1 MAEACKEDL
10 VVVDARTAS
19 RLGSLPRLLLVR
31 SVNAVVR
38 LVDPQT
44 GRIAE
49 LHTEGYFK
57 APPSVRFGVL
67 CSSRRRLAGLAV
79 GPSPPARRRGATTL
93 HPYAIAAT
101 QSTNPRERKSRDA
114 QNDTVHTQVALSASQ
129 LEPFVV
135 LDVERVETPKVVQP
149 PEKKAASKKRR
160 RQEAPTGPRVMKG
173 FLADVTLARER
184 DLGVNDDQITCRTHL
199 GALLRCGDRVLG
211 YDVRA
216 ANLASSVDG
225 LGGNEPDVV
234 LVRKCRKQDPDGPT
248 PKRHW
253 KLDTMEADE
262 VHDEADHT
270 DDREIFLSQLETDR
284 EMRSRV
290 NLYKDGDHVD
300 DEDEEGVR
308 LEELLDEMKVEDE
321 VEEAAEDSV
330 LEGVVVRGSGKS

>member
-1 MAEACKEDL
+1 MTLAEACKEDL

-79 GPSPPARRRGATTL
+79 GTSPPARQRGATTL
-93 HPYAIAAT
+93 HPYDIAAT
-101 QSTNPRERKSRDA
+101 RHERHIV
-114 QNDTVHTQVALSASQ
+114 TTQVALSASQ

-135 LDVERVETPKVVQP
+135 LDVERVESPKVSAPP
-149 PEKKAASKKRR
+149 PEKKASSKKRR

-199 GALLRCGDRVLG
+199 GALLMCGDRVLG

-262 VHDEADHT
+262 VHDDNDHT

-290 NLYKDGDHVD
+290 NLYKDGEHVED
-300 DEDEEGVR
+300 DNEEGVR
-308 LEELLDEMKVEDE
+308 LEELLDEMRVEDE
-321 VEEAAEDSV
+321 VEECAEDTV